1 MGSRDGRADFGA
13 FVEREP
19 GVAGLVH
26 ISELA
31 DHRVNTVN
39 DIVKEGDTVKVKV
52 LAVDD
57 RGKIRLSMKSVN
69 QETGEDLT
77 ASAAAADAGSGD

>member
-1 MGSRDGRADFGA
+1 M
-13 FVEREP
+13 
-19 GVAGLVH
+19 
-26 ISELA
+26 
-31 DHRVNTVN
+31 
-39 DIVKEGDTVKVKV
+39 VKVKV

-77 ASAAAADAGSGD
+77 ASTDAVAEAQD